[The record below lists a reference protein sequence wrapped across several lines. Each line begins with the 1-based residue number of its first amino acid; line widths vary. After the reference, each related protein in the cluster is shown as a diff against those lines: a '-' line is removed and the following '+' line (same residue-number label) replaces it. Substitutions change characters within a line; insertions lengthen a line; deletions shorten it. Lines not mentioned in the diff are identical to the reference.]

1 MDAVSEVLIA
11 RADKSDGM
19 NTMLSVSVIVHLALL
34 GVFVFVPAS
43 WFGAEEKRP
52 ETIMQVSL
60 GGPVGPDAGGL
71 TTLGGRTIQDVAVET
86 KRAIEPVRPPAAKP
100 PEMIEPTKAPPRKAT
115 PPKVDAKDPK
125 GAKPT
130 KGKEIEKGSSIAET
144 GARGQGFGLSAG
156 GGGTGG
162 VQLEVSNFCCPEYLA
177 TMVALIKANWNNQ
190 QGAAGS
196 TQMRFV
202 IQKDGRIVEIT
213 VQRSSGVQAL
223 DFFAERA
230 LRLTKLP
237 PLPQG
242 YKEQALAV
250 RLFFDYSR

>member
-86 KRAIEPVRPPAAKP
+86 KRANTSN
-100 PEMIEPTKAPPRKAT
+100 MI
-115 PPKVDAKDPK
+115 
-125 GAKPT
+125 
-130 KGKEIEKGSSIAET
+130 S
-144 GARGQGFGLSAG
+144 
-156 GGGTGG
+156 GTA
-162 VQLEVSNFCCPEYLA
+162 SRCIWCD
-177 TMVALIKANWNNQ
+177 W
-190 QGAAGS
+190 
-196 TQMRFV
+196 
-202 IQKDGRIVEIT
+202 
-213 VQRSSGVQAL
+213 
-223 DFFAERA
+223 RA
-230 LRLTKLP
+230 LTGRNPWP
-237 PLPQG
+237 PSFPSTRMASTAQ
-242 YKEQALAV
+242 KPSFAS
-250 RLFFDYSR
+250 SRH